1 MAFHLSGPDWVGSC
15 QGTGVK
21 RTSRG
26 GVAVC
31 VATTSLPIFHVRE
44 RMKKILLAVAI
55 SGCVTNVYADATVP
69 SRFQGKWAPT
79 SDCRKAKNRQ
89 DTEAAMS
96 VVQIDATSVSYGE
109 AQCSLTKVS
118 AADASHLDGIFDCQ
132 GDGVGGK
139 AALSLKLEGGKL
151 RLVDK
156 AGSVWWSTE
165 ALPRCK

>member
-1 MAFHLSGPDWVGSC
+1 
-15 QGTGVK
+15 
-21 RTSRG
+21 
-26 GVAVC
+26 
-31 VATTSLPIFHVRE
+31 
-44 RMKKILLAVAI
+44 MKKILLAAAI
-55 SGCVTNVYADATVP
+55 SVCITNAYADAKVP
-69 SRFQGKWAPT
+69 SQFQGKWAPT
-79 SDCRKAKNRQ
+79 SDCRKAKNPQ

-118 AADASHLDGIFDCQ
+118 AAEASHLDGMFDCQ

-156 AGSVWWSTE
+156 AGSIWRSTE